1 MATRIIRIAL
11 LLSTAL
17 VVSCAAPTAVP
28 TQSAP
33 SLAPSPAPTIPAS
46 QTLVD
51 DNANGKSI
59 TIQTGARLKLVL
71 HSTYWEIQGSSDP
84 KILIQLGEPRVVADT
99 TVRIPGTG
107 AGTVSVEFQ
116 AIAPGNVDITASR
129 TACGEALRCAPD
141 QASFKVTVTIR

>member
-1 MATRIIRIAL
+1 MATRVLRIV

-17 VVSCAAPTAVP
+17 VVSCTAPTAAPTQP
-28 TQSAP
+28 AP
-33 SLAPSPAPTIPAS
+33 PLAPSPAPIVPAS

-59 TIQTGARLKLVL
+59 PIQTGARLKLVL

-84 KILIQLGEPRVVADT
+84 KILTQLGEPLVVADT
-99 TVRIPGTG
+99 TVRIPGSG

-116 AIAPGNVDITASR
+116 AIAPGTVNITASR

-141 QASFKVTVTIR
+141 QASFKVTVTVR